1 MCERS
6 RNMSKRILSLVLALM
21 LIFALCACGSKNKA
35 EDTADAEETTVLP
48 PASYEKEDGKLYREV
63 YYNSNGLKYSTIIHE
78 YDGYG
83 RVASE
88 IELGENDAPVSKCT
102 YEYNDDGL
110 KTAKLGYVAEGP
122 EEYTFAYKVDY
133 EYDENGNLVRE
144 QRTENDVIAAV
155 TVYTYNDKN
164 VLVKE
169 EQYEGEEFMLCAYEY
184 VLDENGNVEKCI
196 RHDYLEG
203 IDSENRYTYD
213 SNGNVIADVSYD
225 ADGNIQNRIEYN
237 YDENGNEVKRSVFD
251 SNGGMQSST
260 SNEYSYDEYGNIEKV
275 VSTHSDGSQ
284 GTTVQY
290 TWQYSKG

>member
-1 MCERS
+1 MA
-6 RNMSKRILSLVLALM
+6 KRILSLVLALM
-21 LIFALCACGSKNKA
+21 LIFALCACGDKNKA
-35 EDTADAEETTVLP
+35 EDTEDAEETIVIP
-48 PASYEKEDGKLYREV
+48 PASYDKEDGKLYREV
-63 YYNSNGLKYSTIIHE
+63 YYNSNGLKYSSIIYE

-83 RVASE
+83 RIASE

-102 YEYNDDGL
+102 YEYNDKDL

-122 EEYTFAYKVDY
+122 EEFAFAYRVDY
-133 EYDENGNLVRE
+133 EYDANGNLIRE

-155 TVYTYNDKN
+155 TVYTYNDSG
-164 VLVKE
+164 VLIKE

-184 VLDENGNVEKCI
+184 ELDENGRVATCL

-203 IDSENRYTYD
+203 VDTENRYSYD
-213 SNGNVIADVSYD
+213 SKGNLIADVSSN
-225 ADGNIQNRIEYN
+225 ADGSVQNRIEYT
-237 YDENGNEVKRSVFD
+237 YDENGNEVKRSVYD
-251 SNGGMQSST
+251 SQGGMQSST
-260 SNEYSYDEYGNIEKV
+260 SNEYSYDDYGNIEKV